1 MTMSEAPRRRRIGD
15 YVDSGDWSDYWT
27 TRISRAESGK
37 ITVRGYPV
45 EELIAGLSYSEAA
58 YLLLRGELP
67 GAREAALFDF
77 PRRSG
82 RDQQPVTSAP

>member
-27 TRISRAESGK
+27 TRISRAERGK
-37 ITVRGYPV
+37 IWVRGYPV
-45 EELIAGLSYSEAA
+45 EELIEGLSYTEAA

-67 GAREAALFDF
+67 GEREAALFDLAL
-77 PRRSG
+77 RSG
-82 RDQQPVTSAP
+82 MDSSS